1 MVQLIHL
8 MMQQLVVDSV
18 LVKQRYFVHGVE
30 ITTVLEQV
38 TNKKNMT
45 SYKLVIFFDKI
56 LLVFII

>member
-1 MVQLIHL
+1 